1 MNYFRMKLSAAGAGD
16 QTQALQLVK
25 QGGGDGIQISDGLCL
40 KTELGQGELS
50 RLLQDKGMPANLTPV
65 TGATPDL
72 SADEKSFLA

>member
-1 MNYFRMKLSAAGAGD
+1 MNHFRMKLSASGGSD

-40 KTELGQGELS
+40 KTPLDQTKLTALFEE
-50 RLLQDKGMPANLTPV
+50 KGMAANLTPV
-65 TGATPDL
+65 SAATSDL